1 MTTASLRTLAVATV
15 SRAVKRRMIGY
26 GVGLG
31 VAGLGAVWNWTVGA
45 PEEPA
50 APAMA
55 AATVATPT
63 TPAPT
68 STATPTATPIVTS
81 AAAPAMPR
89 PVTTTTNVP
98 AGAGAARDGE
108 RADTVKVVRELF
120 GYTPAGRR
128 DPYRPLI
135 STNALR
141 PLPAEL
147 RLTAVAFDPSGVQS
161 VAILRDITT
170 QQQHRVRTGQVLGR
184 MRILRIRPKAIVFAI
199 EELGFSRTEELT
211 LQESTATRP
220 QP

>member
-1 MTTASLRTLAVATV
+1 VTTASLRAFAVASV

-45 PEEPA
+45 PEESA
-50 APAMA
+50 APAPA
-55 AATVATPT
+55 AAPAATPT
-63 TPAPT
+63 TA
-68 STATPTATPIVTS
+68 PIVSS
-81 AAAPAMPR
+81 AAAPVTPATPR
-89 PVTTTTNVP
+89 PVTSTANVP
-98 AGAGAARDGE
+98 AGATAPRDGE

-120 GYTPAGRR
+120 GYLPAGRR

-170 QQQHRVRTGQVLGR
+170 QQQHRVRAGQVLGR